1 MPVRSFCLSI
11 LSTLRHEELKVLIQ
25 EARKHRSLTSETDDN
40 NKIEMTPN
48 IKDALFSILL
58 QKSK

>member
-1 MPVRSFCLSI
+1 MPKRSFCQSI

-25 EARKHRSLTSETDDN
+25 EARKHRSLASKTDDN
-40 NKIEMTPN
+40 HKIEMTPN
-48 IKDALFSILL
+48 IKDVLFSILP